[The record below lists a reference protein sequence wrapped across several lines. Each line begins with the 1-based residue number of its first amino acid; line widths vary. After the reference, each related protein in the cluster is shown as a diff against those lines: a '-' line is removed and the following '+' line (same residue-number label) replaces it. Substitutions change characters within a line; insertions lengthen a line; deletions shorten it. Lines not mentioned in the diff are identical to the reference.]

1 MQSAKCT
8 YFRSTKLNFR
18 PTTLIACIRAFIKI
32 ELRTFRMG
40 NFFFLSL
47 TRISF
52 DPPVNNG
59 FREIASMVRTCLA
72 RVQII
77 CLNNLLANGPANG
90 FNLIK
95 IGIQLWT
102 ASRFRRGHWV
112 SSVRLNGSVFGG
124 SRISD
129 PSRGDSVGCFLCGQD
144 SVFCA
149 VHRLKVTGT
158 TQLWFVN
165 YSFRSEGSVKF

>member
-32 ELRTFRMG
+32 ELHTFRMG

-52 DPPVNNG
+52 DLSVNNG

-77 CLNNLLANGPANG
+77 CLNGPANG

-112 SSVRLNGSVFGG
+112 SSVRLNGAVFGG
-124 SRISD
+124 SRISN

-144 SVFCA
+144 SVFCE

-165 YSFRSEGSVKF
+165 YSFRSEGGVIF